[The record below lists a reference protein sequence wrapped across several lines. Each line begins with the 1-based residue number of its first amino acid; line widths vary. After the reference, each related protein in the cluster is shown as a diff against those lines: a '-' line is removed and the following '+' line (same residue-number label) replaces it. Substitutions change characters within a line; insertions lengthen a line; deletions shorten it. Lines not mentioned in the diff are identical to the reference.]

1 MDPSKL
7 ESLRNVSLLYVEDD
21 PATREE
27 LAQILEVWLGDVS
40 VATNGQ
46 EGLDAYQARRPD
58 IVLTDIQMPILN
70 GLSMSAEIRKSAP
83 EQPILVLSAYNDME
97 FLFRAIDLG
106 ISNYI
111 TKPVSV
117 EKLLGKLSDLAEQ
130 QEAARQQRRDRKLLE
145 QYRTLVDESAVV
157 AKFDRGGRVVYAN
170 AKFSELSGY
179 SEMAL
184 ARMNVRELTHPD
196 ESQDISGTIWR
207 TVLAGEKWTGIVK
220 NAKHNGDMYVVERNL
235 VPIVD
240 ENDEITEIVG
250 LDVDITQIYLNYEA
264 IMAALDRSELSL
276 REQRHYLNE
285 YKRAL
290 ELGTCICI
298 ADAAGTIVGVNRQF
312 ADILGYPPEALRG
325 RRLEDIV
332 PDGGNILAE
341 AARADD
347 ADTAIPVAR
356 LRRGD
361 SSEITLSAVLVAV
374 RDLDGCIDSVIL
386 VCLDIAET
394 LRFARAIVE
403 AGRDKGLT
411 PDGARDAR
419 D

>member
-1 MDPSKL
+1 
-7 ESLRNVSLLYVEDD
+7 
-21 PATREE
+21 
-27 LAQILEVWLGDVS
+27 
-40 VATNGQ
+40 
-46 EGLDAYQARRPD
+46 
-58 IVLTDIQMPILN
+58 
-70 GLSMSAEIRKSAP
+70 
-83 EQPILVLSAYNDME
+83 
-97 FLFRAIDLG
+97 
-106 ISNYI
+106 
-111 TKPVSV
+111 
-117 EKLLGKLSDLAEQ
+117 
-130 QEAARQQRRDRKLLE
+130 
-145 QYRTLVDESAVV
+145 
-157 AKFDRGGRVVYAN
+157 
-170 AKFSELSGY
+170 
-179 SEMAL
+179 
-184 ARMNVRELTHPD
+184 
-196 ESQDISGTIWR
+196 
-207 TVLAGEKWTGIVK
+207 
-220 NAKHNGDMYVVERNL
+220 
-235 VPIVD
+235 
-240 ENDEITEIVG
+240 
-250 LDVDITQIYLNYEA
+250 
-264 IMAALDRSELSL
+264 MAALDRSELSL